1 MLATVPLD
9 RLYLLF
15 AAALDYPGPALA
27 EDARACRGLLAQF
40 SSEAAGRMEEF
51 GVFLAQTH
59 PGQVQE
65 VYTNAFDLQPVCY
78 PYVGYQLF
86 GESYKRGMFL
96 VKLQEEYRARGF
108 SAGSELPDHLPVML
122 RFLSVLAARGD
133 TELEDEL
140 VCQCVAPALSK
151 IVGAFKD
158 KGNPYGVVARALL
171 DTLKKVFPQAVE
183 SIDAAPAAASAFMA
197 PCCQPEEG

>member
-86 GESYKRGMFL
+86 GESYKRGAFL
-96 VKLQEEYRARGF
+96 AQLKEHYQACGF
-108 SAGSELPDHLPVML
+108 DAGRELPDHLPVIL
-122 RFLSVLAARGD
+122 RFLGALPEVD
-133 TELEDEL
+133 QELIEEGL
-140 VCQCVAPALSK
+140 IPALGTM
-151 IVGAFKD
+151 VAAFAD
-158 KGNPYGVVARALL
+158 QPDPYGGVVQALL
-171 DTLKKVFPQAVE
+171 L
-183 SIDAAPAAASAFMA
+183 
-197 PCCQPEEG
+197 

>member
-1 MLATVPLD
+1 MLATVPMD
-9 RLYLLF
+9 RLYLSF
-15 AAALDYPGPALA
+15 AATLDYPGPALA
-27 EDARACRGLLAQF
+27 EDAMACRGLLAQF

-96 VKLQEEYRARGF
+96 VKLQEEYRARG
-108 SAGSELPDHLPVML
+108 
-122 RFLSVLAARGD
+122 
-133 TELEDEL
+133 
-140 VCQCVAPALSK
+140 
-151 IVGAFKD
+151 
-158 KGNPYGVVARALL
+158 
-171 DTLKKVFPQAVE
+171 
-183 SIDAAPAAASAFMA
+183 
-197 PCCQPEEG
+197 